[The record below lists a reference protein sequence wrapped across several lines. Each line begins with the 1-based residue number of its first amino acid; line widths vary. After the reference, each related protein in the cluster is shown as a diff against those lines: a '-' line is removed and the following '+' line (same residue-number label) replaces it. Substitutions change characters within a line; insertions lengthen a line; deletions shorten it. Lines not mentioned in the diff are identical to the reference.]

1 MDGLLK
7 NSEPIIHDINF
18 AEVYFHYIWQIRMH
32 SQAFYALSPFCLHVE
47 D

>member
-7 NSEPIIHDINF
+7 NSEPIHDINF
-18 AEVYFHYIWQIRMH
+18 AEVYFHYIWQICMH